1 MGVPCAS
8 GGSGRENGERRK
20 GDVGGEED
28 DGVRWENRRKRRE
41 NMRMRL
47 DVDSRLEGIRNGSR
61 EIRQCLRERH
71 VLLVHAWRAQE
82 FLEGSCLVRY

>member
-28 DGVRWENRRKRRE
+28 DGVRWENRRKRRG

-47 DVDSRLEGIRNGSR
+47 DVDRNK
-61 EIRQCLRERH
+61 EWE
-71 VLLVHAWRAQE
+71 
-82 FLEGSCLVRY
+82 